1 MKAKASFKVFIQED
15 DKTMQKKIA
24 EELKE
29 YNYIINFFS
38 KSESA
43 FDLLNFNPDI
53 LIQDYKTKKVVKCY
67 EWSEPYNHWHM

>member
-1 MKAKASFKVFIQED
+1 MRSKATNYRVFIQED
-15 DKTMQKKIA
+15 DKSMQKKIA
-24 EELKE
+24 EELKP

-53 LIQDYKTKKVVKCY
+53 LIQDYKTQKVVKCY
-67 EWSEPYNHWHM
+67 QWSEPYNHWH

>member
-1 MKAKASFKVFIQED
+1 MKQVPYRVFIQED
-15 DKTMQKKIA
+15 DKSMQKQIA

-29 YNYIINFFS
+29 YNYKISFFS

-53 LIQDYKTKKVVKCY
+53 LIQDYKSKKIVRCY
-67 EWSEPYNHWHM
+67 QWSEPYNHWN

>member
-15 DKTMQKKIA
+15 DKRMQKKIA

-29 YNYIINFFS
+29 YNYVINFFS

-43 FDLLNFNPDI
+43 FDLLSFNPDI

-67 EWSEPYNHWHM
+67 EWSEPYNHWYM

>member
-1 MKAKASFKVFIQED
+1 MKVKPSFKVFIQED
-15 DKTMQKKIA
+15 DLAMQKKIA
-24 EELKE
+24 AELKE
-29 YNYIINFFS
+29 YNYKINFFS

-53 LIQDYKTKKVVKCY
+53 LIQDYKTKKIVKCY